1 MSNRPATPNMR
12 LILPA
17 TALVALVLTVGLL
30 QLLWPGLM
38 TLAAPLACPAGY
50 PDAFVAKHV
59 FSIPGETRI
68 SFSLQCM
75 SANGAIHR
83 GSLLIAMLVWFAGF
97 WILGIARAVLN
108 HFNGRRRSSASPTTV
123 VR

>member
-1 MSNRPATPNMR
+1 MTGPSSAPNLR

-17 TALVALVLTVGLL
+17 SALFSLVLTAALL

-59 FSIPGETRI
+59 FSIPGETRT
-68 SFSLQCM
+68 SLSLQCM
-75 SANGAIHR
+75 SANGAIR
-83 GSLLIAMLVWFAGF
+83 QGSQLLAMLPWFAGI
-97 WILGIARAVLN
+97 WAVAATGLVI
-108 HFNGRRRSSASPTTV
+108 RRLKRGGKL
-123 VR
+123 